1 MPPLITALYGALN
14 AILNVLL
21 AERVT
26 RMRKVHKTSIG
37 QGDAEPLLVA
47 IRAHANN
54 AEFVPLAIVMMLL
67 VELCGGSH
75 MYLHITG
82 GLLFVARIAHAVGL
96 PRPAPNPFRFSG
108 VAITLT
114 AIVANA
120 GYVLYLRTTF

>member
-1 MPPLITALYGALN
+1 MPPVITALYGALN

-26 RMRKVHKTSIG
+26 RMRRVHNTSIG

-67 VELCGGSH
+67 VELCGGSPV
-75 MYLHITG
+75 YLHISG
-82 GLLFVARIAHAVGL
+82 GLLFLARIAHAVGL
-96 PRPAPNPFRFSG
+96 PRPSPNPYRFAG
-108 VAITLT
+108 VAITLFG
-114 AIVANA
+114 IVANA
-120 GYVLYLRTTF
+120 GYVLYLRSM